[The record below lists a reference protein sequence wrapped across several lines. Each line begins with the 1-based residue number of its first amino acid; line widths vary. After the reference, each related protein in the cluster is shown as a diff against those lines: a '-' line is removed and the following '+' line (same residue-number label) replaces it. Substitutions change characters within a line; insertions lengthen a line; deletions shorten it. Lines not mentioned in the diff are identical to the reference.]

1 MCKSKLLKSALKEG
15 GSIADQAA
23 NLVPKIE
30 NYGIVLLKNM
40 HESDLESCK
49 SIGEPL
55 ISNKSRL
62 FGFYIIPQYM
72 ISLDGLI
79 NQREERNI
87 TMSPKQILDIG
98 IQLLNSLQILHSVGY
113 THNDIKPANIM
124 LNNVSDDDD

>member
-1 MCKSKLLKSALKEG
+1 MIKLSEQYENLAHEIKVLKKMCKSKLLKSALKEG

-62 FGFYIIPQYM
+62 FGFYIIP
-72 ISLDGLI
+72 
-79 NQREERNI
+79 
-87 TMSPKQILDIG
+87 
-98 IQLLNSLQILHSVGY
+98 
-113 THNDIKPANIM
+113 
-124 LNNVSDDDD
+124 